1 MTPLPEWTT
10 AGGQST
16 FRLEAPT
23 LPDLAPVLALPAQ
36 TLRGIALRLES
47 IGLTR
52 AYLAPTSA
60 LVRAIHP
67 LLRSAARAV
76 HLRRSPDPA
85 ALAARL
91 LLFEDAILHEEAL
104 RALGDC
110 LSPLLEAGLLV
121 ASNGRVSSRL
131 VLGLVDTLYLFS
143 DARAHGEDCVLPP
156 GDGTI
161 ALIGAA
167 FPERPVGRALD
178 LGCGSGTCALVLA
191 RRAER
196 VIATDIYERALDLTR
211 LNAAINGISNVETRR
226 GSLFDPVAGERFDL
240 VVSQPPFIPKPE
252 GAATS
257 TFLYG
262 GSRGDELPLA
272 LIGSLAPHVAEGGR
286 AILLVEWPVGT
297 DPVATRIR
305 RALADD
311 QMDIL
316 VLEAPHVGADEHA
329 TEYAASMATVLD
341 DSFVADARM
350 RREHFERE
358 GISAIVPA
366 FSVIAR
372 PSPLQISAAA
382 PSPAAAPSAGRPT
395 AAAPSTAKAPSAEP
409 PAAAARH
416 GWTDTLPITARARGK
431 VTQARI
437 DKLLGARAAGMDP
450 RKLLA
455 TRLRVPAGTTFV
467 EEQKGPGADKPSS
480 HSARFADEALAF
492 PVALTPEILALV
504 TMVHEEDSVLAGLG
518 RFAEAFEISMEEAA
532 AKMLPA
538 IGLSLRQGLLE
549 IA

>member
-1 MTPLPEWTT
+1 M
-10 AGGQST
+10 
-16 FRLEAPT
+16 
-23 LPDLAPVLALPAQ
+23 
-36 TLRGIALRLES
+36 
-47 IGLTR
+47 
-52 AYLAPTSA
+52 
-60 LVRAIHP
+60 
-67 LLRSAARAV
+67 
-76 HLRRSPDPA
+76 
-85 ALAARL
+85 
-91 LLFEDAILHEEAL
+91 
-104 RALGDC
+104 
-110 LSPLLEAGLLV
+110 
-121 ASNGRVSSRL
+121 
-131 VLGLVDTLYLFS
+131 DTLYLFS
-143 DARAHGEDCVLPP
+143 DARAHGEDAVLPP

-167 FPERPVGRALD
+167 YPERPVGRALD

-196 VIATDIYERALDLTR
+196 VIATDIYERALDFTR
-211 LNAAINGISNVETRR
+211 LNAAINGVSNVETRR
-226 GSLFDPVAGERFDL
+226 GSLFEPVAGERFDL

-286 AILLVEWPVGT
+286 AILLVEWPAGP
-297 DPVATRIR
+297 DPVAARIR
-305 RALADD
+305 RALGAEHLDL
-311 QMDIL
+311 L

-341 DSFVADARM
+341 DSFMADAVM
-350 RREHFERE
+350 RRAHFDRE
-358 GISAIVPA
+358 AISAIVPA
-366 FSVIAR
+366 FAVISH
-372 PSPLQISAAA
+372 PSPPTPA
-382 PSPAAAPSAGRPT
+382 PPPADGAQSAG
-395 AAAPSTAKAPSAEP
+395 
-409 PAAAARH
+409 AARH

-431 VTQARI
+431 VTPARI
-437 DKLLGARAAGMDP
+437 DKLLGAREAGMDP

-480 HSARFADEALAF
+480 HSARFADEALIG
-492 PVALTPEILALV
+492 PVPLTPELLALV
-504 TMVHEEDSVLAGLG
+504 TMIHEEDSVLAGLG
-518 RFAEAFEISMEEAA
+518 RFAETYELSMEEAA

>member
-191 RRAER
+191 RRVER

-372 PSPLQISAAA
+372 PSPLQSSAAA
-382 PSPAAAPSAGRPT
+382 PSP
-395 AAAPSTAKAPSAEP
+395 AEP